1 MFPINVQCQPED
13 CCVEPQE
20 GNHFTC
26 QRSTWTLC
34 ECVKTIKRKAPPFP
48 LLYFKESWYEEG
60 PGALISSRE
69 HRGEGFN
76 LYFGSLLVYACTD
89 APTTILFAEASMNP
103 SITVL

>member
-1 MFPINVQCQPED
+1 MYSANLKTAVWSHRKGITLPV
-13 CCVEPQE
+13 
-20 GNHFTC
+20 C